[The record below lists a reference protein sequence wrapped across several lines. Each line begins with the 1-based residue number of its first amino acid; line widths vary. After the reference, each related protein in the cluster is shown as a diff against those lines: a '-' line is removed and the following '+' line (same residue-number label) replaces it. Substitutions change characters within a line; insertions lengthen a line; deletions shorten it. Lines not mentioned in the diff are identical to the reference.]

1 MALCISIVKDSTIFL
16 LLKFHGNYDKRV
28 PDKSMYTLQRMCLLA
43 PLISMHIP
51 VIGGARRYQLEGIVE
66 HIGTTME
73 SSGNHYVSFIKKDNQ
88 WYRISDAHVTATT
101 QLSRQPYVSL
111 YMLQN

>member
-1 MALCISIVKDSTIFL
+1 MTITYEYIQDPT
-16 LLKFHGNYDKRV
+16 GG
-28 PDKSMYTLQRMCLLA
+28 PGMQRKLNSHCA

-51 VIGGARRYQLEGIVE
+51 AIGGARRYQLEGIVE
-66 HIGTTME
+66 HIGTTLE

-88 WYRISDAHVTATT
+88 LYRISDAQVTATI

-111 YMLQN
+111 YRLQN